1 MKKKL
6 IVTLL
11 LLSFLGNAQEKKTTY
26 SFTLQQAI
34 EHAVENN
41 YSAINANRDIEIAK
55 QKKWE
60 TTASGLPQ
68 ITSNLQYLNNLDFQ
82 VQGVSGN
89 AFDPTGDPNAI
100 STIAFGIH

>member
-1 MKKKL
+1 MKEKL
-6 IVTLL
+6 IVTFL

-55 QKKWE
+55 QKNGKQPLLVFLKLRVIYN
-60 TTASGLPQ
+60 T
-68 ITSNLQYLNNLDFQ
+68 
-82 VQGVSGN
+82 
-89 AFDPTGDPNAI
+89 
-100 STIAFGIH
+100 